1 MESNGWLLLAASGT
15 FLAAALHVACIFFGP
30 AWYDAMGAGE
40 RIVRWSREG
49 HWKPTLITS
58 AITFMLVIWALYAL
72 AGAGILPTVPATR
85 FVLCAI
91 TAILLLRGMAGLALA
106 RFRPGYNG
114 ARFWIA
120 SSAACLVLGGLYLV
134 GTLQAWPRL

>member
-49 HWKPTLITS
+49 HWKPTAITS
-58 AITFMLVIWALYAL
+58 AITLMLVIWALYAL
-72 AGAGILPTVPATR
+72 VGAGMLPSAPASR
-85 FVLCAI
+85 LVLSAI
-91 TAILLLRGMAGLALA
+91 TVILLLRGMAGLILA

-114 ARFWIA
+114 ARFWIV
-120 SSAACLVLGGLYLV
+120 SSAACLALGGLYLI
-134 GTLQAWPRL
+134 GTLHAWSGL

>member
-15 FLAAALHVACIFFGP
+15 FLAAALHVACIFLGP

-49 HWKPTLITS
+49 RRKPALITS
-58 AITFMLVIWALYAL
+58 AIILMLVIWALYAL
-72 AGAGILPTVPATR
+72 AGAGLFSTLPAAR
-85 FVLCAI
+85 FVLAAI
-91 TAILLLRGMAGLALA
+91 TTVLLLRGMAGLALA

-114 ARFWIA
+114 ARFWIV
-120 SSAACLVLGGLYLV
+120 SSAACLVLGGMYLI
-134 GTLQAWPRL
+134 GTAHAWSRL